1 MSEVNNKQ
9 SVFYVDLIRYRSEL
23 KKLVEAEPKGH
34 FALGRNKAIEGVGSL
49 PVSWL
54 KNDILEC
61 EEIIFENK
69 DNPSF
74 TEDDILFRKG
84 YADGLQAAIDT
95 QIMCSV
101 TEAKRSAAILDPFGV
116 ILKASAHKERFNTV
130 VKENGVEVK
139 LRHFETLSDA
149 ESSAEEYDAYYILLE
164 GVADKEDDRVCNLIS
179 ELSDKRNKEVEL
191 LFFSLDLEKRIFEK
205 IFMRTHSP
213 EKWNNG

>member
-9 SVFYVDLIRYRSEL
+9 SVFYVDLIRYHSEL

-61 EEIIFENK
+61 EEIIFGNK

-74 TEDDILFRKG
+74 TEEDILFRKG

-101 TEAKRSAAILDPFGV
+101 TEAKRSAAVLDPFGV
-116 ILKASAHKERFNTV
+116 ILKASAYKERLNTV

-139 LRHFETLSDA
+139 LRHFETLFDA
-149 ESSAEEYDAYYILLE
+149 ESSEEEYDAYYILIESL
-164 GVADKEDDRVCNLIS
+164 ADKEDDRVRSILSKLCN
-179 ELSDKRNKEVEL
+179 DRNKEVEL